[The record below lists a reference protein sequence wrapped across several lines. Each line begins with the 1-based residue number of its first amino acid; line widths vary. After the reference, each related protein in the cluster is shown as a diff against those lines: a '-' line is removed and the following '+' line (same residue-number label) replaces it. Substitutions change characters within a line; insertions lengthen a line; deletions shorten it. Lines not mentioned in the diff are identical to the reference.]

1 MGLRFVSKLGDRL
14 KVAKDN
20 PSKTF
25 NIDTE
30 PDPFIR
36 IDGDIWVFSGDTTG
50 QAKENGF
57 LLWENETV
65 NIAAG
70 VLVSGYAE
78 PATRKRTPSLHTL
91 SVSVGGL

>member
-1 MGLRFVSKLGDRL
+1 MVSNAWTSLGAL
-14 KVAKDN
+14 LV
-20 PSKTF
+20 
-25 NIDTE
+25 DTT
-30 PDPFIR
+30 IQA

-57 LLWENETV
+57 LLRENETV
-65 NIAAG
+65 SIAAS

>member
-1 MGLRFVSKLGDRL
+1 MVSNAWTSLGAL
-14 KVAKDN
+14 LV
-20 PSKTF
+20 
-25 NIDTE
+25 DTT
-30 PDPFIR
+30 IQA

-57 LLWENETV
+57 LLRENEIV
-65 NIAAG
+65 SIAAG

>member
-1 MGLRFVSKLGDRL
+1 MVSNAWTSLGTL
-14 KVAKDN
+14 TV
-20 PSKTF
+20 
-25 NIDTE
+25 DTT
-30 PDPFIR
+30 IQA

-57 LLWENETV
+57 LLRENETV
-65 NIAAG
+65 SIAAG

>member
-1 MGLRFVSKLGDRL
+1 MAKFSMVSNAWTSLGTL
-14 KVAKDN
+14 TV
-20 PSKTF
+20 
-25 NIDTE
+25 DTT
-30 PDPFIR
+30 IQA

-57 LLWENETV
+57 LLRENETV
-65 NIAAG
+65 SIAAN

-91 SVSVGGL
+91 SVYVGGL

>member
-1 MGLRFVSKLGDRL
+1 MARFSMVLNAWTSLGAL
-14 KVAKDN
+14 LV
-20 PSKTF
+20 
-25 NIDTE
+25 DTT
-30 PDPFIR
+30 IQA

-57 LLWENETV
+57 LLRENETV
-65 NIAAG
+65 SIAAN

-91 SVSVGGL
+91 SVYVGGL

>member
-1 MGLRFVSKLGDRL
+1 MAIFSMVSNAWTSLGAL
-14 KVAKDN
+14 LV
-20 PSKTF
+20 
-25 NIDTE
+25 DTT
-30 PDPFIR
+30 IQA

-57 LLWENETV
+57 LLRENEIV
-65 NIAAG
+65 SIAAG

>member
-1 MGLRFVSKLGDRL
+1 MVLNAWTSLGAL
-14 KVAKDN
+14 LV
-20 PSKTF
+20 
-25 NIDTE
+25 DTT
-30 PDPFIR
+30 IQA

-57 LLWENETV
+57 LLRENETV
-65 NIAAG
+65 SIAAN

-91 SVSVGGL
+91 SVYVGGL

>member
-1 MGLRFVSKLGDRL
+1 MARFSMVLNAWTSLGTL
-14 KVAKDN
+14 TV
-20 PSKTF
+20 
-25 NIDTE
+25 DTT
-30 PDPFIR
+30 IQT

-57 LLWENETV
+57 LLRENETV
-65 NIAAG
+65 SIAAN

-91 SVSVGGL
+91 SVYVGGL